1 MLSQSSSNM
10 RNGLFEAVTDMAKNG
25 QLENVFST
33 PVFSHLL
40 RNCDTL
46 NQQLRELILEM
57 ERTTPGVTRSNQGGW
72 QSAPDLFRSK
82 TPPIAV
88 LERYISNAVS
98 IATLRVTG
106 NPELKFGVELHGWAA
121 VNRNGHYN
129 TAHVHPM
136 ATWSGVYYVDPGDHE
151 AESPGGLLEFV
162 HPISA
167 SVMTFFP
174 HILPSGRAVQ
184 PKPGLLVLFPSYLL
198 HNVRMYRGERPRIS
212 VPFNAHVHT
221 AL

>member
-1 MLSQSSSNM
+1 MLSQSSGNM
-10 RNGLFEAVTDMAKNG
+10 PNDLLEAVTDMAKNG

-33 PVFSHLL
+33 PVFSHVM
-40 RNCDTL
+40 RHCDTL
-46 NQQLRELILEM
+46 NEQLRELILEM
-57 ERTTPGVTRSNQGGW
+57 ERRTPGVTRSNQGGW
-72 QSAPDLFRSK
+72 QSPPDLFRLK

-98 IATLRVTG
+98 IATLRVTA
-106 NPELKFGVELHGWAA
+106 NPGLKFGVELHAWAA

-136 ATWSGVYYVDPGDHE
+136 ATWSGVYYVDPGDQE

-174 HILPSGRAVQ
+174 HILPSARAVQ

-198 HNVRMYRGERPRIS
+198 HNVRMYQGERPRIS

-221 AL
+221 VL